1 MKQILQNLKSG
12 ETIIADVPSPKL
24 KNGHL
29 KIRTKKSL
37 ISPGTEGMIV
47 GFSKSNYIEK
57 ARQQPDKVK
66 QVINKIKNDGLKPT
80 YDAVMSRLDEMQPLG
95 YSNVGE
101 VIEVGS
107 EVEGF
112 KIGDRVVSNGR
123 HAEVVCVP
131 KNLCIKI
138 PNEVSDED
146 AAFTVISSIAL
157 QGVRLSLPTLGESFL
172 VYGLGLIGLITAQI
186 LKANG
191 CHVIGV
197 DVSEDKINKAIDLGI
212 DAHNLSGR
220 SNLDEYIKSLNHENE
235 IDGVIITASAKDNSI
250 ISNSAKVCRKRGRI
264 ILVGVVGLDIDRSDF
279 YEKEISFQVSC
290 SYGPGRY
297 DDLYEQNGVD
307 YPIGF
312 VRWTENR
319 NFKAILE
326 MIKNKSLK
334 VDTLISKKEKLIN
347 ADKLYDEI
355 LSGKF
360 ITALIDYDSKE
371 TNHSNV
377 IRQNK
382 ERKYDSNKPIIAV
395 IGAGNFTKNKLL
407 PSIKKYKENFHTI
420 ASSEGISSFS
430 SSIKYNFSN
439 NSNKVSDIF
448 ENQDI
453 NTVFVMTRHDSHADL
468 VTKSLENNKNVFVEK
483 PLCIKEED
491 LQSIENVY
499 NQNQNLKLM
508 VGFNRRFSRFSQYA
522 KSVLSSR
529 SKPVSLIYTV
539 NAGYL
544 PSSHW
549 AQSEDMGGGR
559 IIGEACHFIDL
570 CSFVIGSPVIEVSAH
585 KISHDLIQSY
595 GDDIVTINL
604 TFIDGSIASIHYF
617 ANGSKEFSKER
628 IEIFNNGEIISID
641 NFKSIKINSKRKPHF
656 LIPRIKAIHW
666 DSMHFW
672 SLLRWAKNLQYLL
685 MRLYQA

>member
-1 MKQILQNLKSG
+1 MKL
-12 ETIIADVPSPKL
+12 
-24 KNGHL
+24 
-29 KIRTKKSL
+29 
-37 ISPGTEGMIV
+37 
-47 GFSKSNYIEK
+47 
-57 ARQQPDKVK
+57 
-66 QVINKIKNDGLKPT
+66 
-80 YDAVMSRLDEMQPLG
+80 
-95 YSNVGE
+95 
-101 VIEVGS
+101 
-107 EVEGF
+107 
-112 KIGDRVVSNGR
+112 
-123 HAEVVCVP
+123 
-131 KNLCIKI
+131 
-138 PNEVSDED
+138 
-146 AAFTVISSIAL
+146 
-157 QGVRLSLPTLGESFL
+157 
-172 VYGLGLIGLITAQI
+172 
-186 LKANG
+186 
-191 CHVIGV
+191 
-197 DVSEDKINKAIDLGI
+197 
-212 DAHNLSGR
+212 
-220 SNLDEYIKSLNHENE
+220 
-235 IDGVIITASAKDNSI
+235 
-250 ISNSAKVCRKRGRI
+250 
-264 ILVGVVGLDIDRSDF
+264 F
-279 YEKEISFQVSC
+279 Y
-290 SYGPGRY
+290 
-297 DDLYEQNGVD
+297 
-307 YPIGF
+307 
-312 VRWTENR
+312 
-319 NFKAILE
+319 
-326 MIKNKSLK
+326 
-334 VDTLISKKEKLIN
+334 
-347 ADKLYDEI
+347 
-355 LSGKF
+355 
-360 ITALIDYDSKE
+360 
-371 TNHSNV
+371 HSNV

-641 NFKSIKINSKRKPHF
+641 NFKSIKINSKRKPPFFNTQDKGHSLGFNAF
-656 LIPRIKAIHW
+656 LESIEMGKESPIPFDEIVSSMKATFAVKNSLINKKVIKI
-666 DSMHFW
+666 
-672 SLLRWAKNLQYLL
+672 
-685 MRLYQA
+685 